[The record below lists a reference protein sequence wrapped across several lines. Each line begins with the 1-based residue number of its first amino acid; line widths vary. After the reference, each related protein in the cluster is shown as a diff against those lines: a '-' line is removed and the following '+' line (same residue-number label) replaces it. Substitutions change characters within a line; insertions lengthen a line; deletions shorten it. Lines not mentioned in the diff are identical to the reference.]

1 MPSEVEY
8 NRARLPR
15 AILGIPRPPTTDI
28 YNMGPKRLL
37 ILGGTDYQ
45 VMAIRYAKRQ
55 GYYVITCDYVPDN
68 PGHRLAD
75 EYHNV
80 STTDQPGV
88 LALVERLRIDGIL
101 AYASDPA
108 APTAAYVA
116 ERLGLPGNP
125 YDSVLVLTHKHLFRQ
140 FQHAH

>member
-1 MPSEVEY
+1 MP
-8 NRARLPR
+8 
-15 AILGIPRPPTTDI
+15 
-28 YNMGPKRLL
+28 PKRLL

-45 VMAIRYAKRQ
+45 VTAIRYARRQ
-55 GYYVITCDYVPDN
+55 GHYVITCDYLPDN

-80 STTDQPGV
+80 STTDVQGV
-88 LALVERLRIDGIL
+88 LAVAERLRIDGIL

-116 ERLGLPGNP
+116 QRLGLAGNP
-125 YDSVLVLTHKHLFRQ
+125 LESVQILTSKHLFRQ
-140 FQHAH
+140 